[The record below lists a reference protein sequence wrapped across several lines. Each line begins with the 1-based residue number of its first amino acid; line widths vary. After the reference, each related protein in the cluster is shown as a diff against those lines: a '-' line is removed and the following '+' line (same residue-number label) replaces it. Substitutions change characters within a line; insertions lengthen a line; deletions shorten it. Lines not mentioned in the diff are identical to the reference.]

1 MHLVALSKGL
11 SRRRRKTKELKL
23 NRVLIDDARSS
34 LVLVV
39 DRLHRGADRKKKYI
53 YGKQVKTRSDAEDLN
68 AICYQ

>member
-39 DRLHRGADRKKKYI
+39 DRLHRGADRKKNTYTENK
-53 YGKQVKTRSDAEDLN
+53 
-68 AICYQ
+68 

>member
-39 DRLHRGADRKKKYI
+39 DRLHRGADRKKYI